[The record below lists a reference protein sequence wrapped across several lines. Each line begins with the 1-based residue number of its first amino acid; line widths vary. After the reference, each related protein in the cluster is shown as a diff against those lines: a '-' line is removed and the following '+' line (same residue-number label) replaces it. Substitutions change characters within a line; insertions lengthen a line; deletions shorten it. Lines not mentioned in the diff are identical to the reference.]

1 MPNEILRVLI
11 VVPAFNE
18 QDSIQ
23 RTLCGIQEAGGAW
36 DVLVVDDGSSDKT
49 AQCVRD
55 SDVNVISLPFNIGI
69 GGAVSMGFLYALK
82 KGYNAV
88 VRVDADG
95 QHDAHSIQSVL
106 DPVLNH
112 DADVCIGSRFKDG
125 SHTYRSSFLR
135 RIGIAFFA
143 KLISALIRTS
153 VTDPTSGF
161 NAFNKQ
167 AIQLFAQHYPSDYPE
182 PEAIVIAKRAGL
194 RMIEVPVKMNSRTAG
209 VSSIRYFK
217 TLYYMVKV
225 TLAIILN
232 YLRPRKT
239 VNGER

>member
-1 MPNEILRVLI
+1 MNDKLSKVLI
-11 VVPAFNE
+11 IIPAFNE

-23 RTLCGIQEAGGAW
+23 CTLRDIKGLAESW

-49 AQCVRD
+49 VQYVED
-55 SDVNVISLPFNIGI
+55 LGISVISLPFNIGI

-82 KGYNAV
+82 KGYDVV

-95 QHDAHSIQSVL
+95 QHDALSIQSVL
-106 DPVLNH
+106 DPILTQG
-112 DADVCIGSRFKDG
+112 ADVCIGSRFKGEDA
-125 SHTYRSSFLR
+125 TYRSSFLR
-135 RIGIAFFA
+135 RIGIDFFA
-143 KLISALIRTS
+143 KLITFLIEES

-161 NAFNKQ
+161 NAFNQK

-194 RMIEVPVKMNSRTAG
+194 RVIEVPVKMNSRIAG

-217 TLYYMVKV
+217 TLYYMIKV
-225 TLAIILN
+225 TLAIALN
-232 YLRPRKT
+232 YLRPRKS
-239 VNGER
+239 VGSEQ